1 MGMKCKRSIAL
12 LALAFTLALLPVGIA
27 LAKKPLYC
35 DKYMDMYL
43 GAGDGDISS
52 EGPITGDINGWFVVY
67 NLDPKDERT
76 TGYVTHYVLEWKI
89 FEDETKTGTPFMSG
103 THQVNSNNKKLEWVA
118 QGLVEYVDDT
128 YDEGRYADL
137 EGCIW
142 HAKGIIDLVNFQIVD
157 DYFRMNGPR

>member
-1 MGMKCKRSIAL
+1 MKCKRSIAL
-12 LALAFTLALLPVGIA
+12 LALVFTLALIPVGTA
-27 LAKKPLYC
+27 LTKKPLYC
-35 DKYMDMYL
+35 EKTMDMKSTDP
-43 GAGDGDISS
+43 GEIFS
-52 EGPITGDINGWFVVY
+52 EGWITGDINGWFVVY

-76 TGYVTHYVLEWKI
+76 TGYVTHYGLEWKI

-103 THQVNSNNKKLEWVA
+103 THQANSNNKKLEWVA
-118 QGLVEYVDDT
+118 QGFVEYVDDT

>member
-1 MGMKCKRSIAL
+1 MKSKRSIAL

-67 NLDPKDERT
+67 TLDPPYEET
-76 TGYVTHYVLEWKI
+76 TGQVTHYRLRWEI
-89 FEDETKTGTPFMSG
+89 YTDNTRTTMFMSG
-103 THQVNSNNKKLEWVA
+103 THQANSNNKKLEWVA
-118 QGLVEYVDDT
+118 QGFVEYVDDT

-142 HAKGIIDLVNFQIVD
+142 HAKGILDLVNFQIVD